1 MTTRYDRTAIVLHW
15 VIAGAILGQV
25 LFGWYLDEIPRGTP
39 ARSVYVNLHKSTG
52 LTLGLLILVRVYW
65 RLTHKAPLLP
75 VSMPDWERA
84 AARVSHVA
92 LYACMIIMPLAGYV
106 ASNFSKYG
114 VKFFNAV
121 LLPPW
126 GIEDPRIYEFF
137 KGVHRVT
144 SYVFVALIALHV
156 LAAVRHLVLRD
167 GIFRRMWPGR
177 TG

>member
-15 VIAGAILGQV
+15 VIAAAILGQI

-39 ARSVYVNLHKSTG
+39 ARSLYVNLHKSTG
-52 LTLGLLILVRVYW
+52 LTLGLLILFRVYW
-65 RLTHKAPLLP
+65 RVTHKAPLLP
-75 VSMPDWERA
+75 VSTPAWERA
-84 AARVSHVA
+84 AARASHLA

-167 GIFRRMWPGR
+167 GVFDRMWPGR
-177 TG
+177 IS

>member
-1 MTTRYDRTAIVLHW
+1 M
-15 VIAGAILGQV
+15 
-25 LFGWYLDEIPRGTP
+25 
-39 ARSVYVNLHKSTG
+39 
-52 LTLGLLILVRVYW
+52 
-65 RLTHKAPLLP
+65 THKAPLLP
-75 VSMPDWERA
+75 VSTPAWERA

-92 LYACMIIMPLAGYV
+92 LYACMIIMPLAGNV
-106 ASNFSKYG
+106 SSNFSNYG

-126 GIEDPRIYEFF
+126 GIEDPRTYEFF

-167 GIFRRMWPGR
+167 GIFVRMWSGR

>member
-15 VIAGAILGQV
+15 VIAVAIFGQV
-25 LFGWYLDEIPRGTP
+25 VFGWYLDEIPRGTP

-52 LTLGLLILVRVYW
+52 LTLGLLILIRVYW
-65 RLTHKAPLLP
+65 RLRHKAPLLP

-84 AARVSHVA
+84 AARVSHFA

-167 GIFRRMWPGR
+167 GIFGRMWPGR